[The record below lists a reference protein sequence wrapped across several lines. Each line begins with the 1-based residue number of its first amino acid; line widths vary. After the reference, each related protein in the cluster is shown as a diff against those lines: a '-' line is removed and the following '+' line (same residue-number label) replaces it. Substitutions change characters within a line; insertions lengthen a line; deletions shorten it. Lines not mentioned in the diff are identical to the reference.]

1 MVQGFSWRPFIYCE
15 EKQRN
20 WLDRAPG
27 ATIHVNN
34 YMTLSSTTF
43 LPPQGSADSLSEMI
57 LCQGDYRSSALDLRL
72 VLNKDAIIPKELLYP
87 TISEST
93 GSQKM

>member
-1 MVQGFSWRPFIYCE
+1 MVQGFDWHPFIYCK

-27 ATIHVNN
+27 ATIQVNN
-34 YMTLSSTTF
+34 YITLSSPTS

-57 LCQGDYRSSALDLRL
+57 LCHGDYRSSALNLRL
-72 VLNKDAIIPKELLYP
+72 VLNKDAILPKELLYP

-93 GSQKM
+93 GSKKM